1 MAGIKDIKFLT
12 RPVQK
17 FRNGGGA
24 AVIPYRPV
32 RSSMNV
38 PNPAPYWKELM
49 ASQALLAGT
58 QIPNLEMSDDE
69 SKLRDKGYIVPPKGL
84 SEEEKKQLG
93 LDGSPVGGGT
103 TTLKDKDK
111 IPTTT
116 GGDMPEPIDTKPI
129 PFPLPEETKLEPV
142 GGGFGAG
149 DDVLP
154 DMSILTMA
162 NNVTDLEK
170 KIDDVNEAKNDSS
183 IIELA
188 EKANKGFYKLSEK
201 EKNQLA
207 TEYSEIVFDPAKK
220 KALYEALSDRGKLVL
235 SDHAKN
241 KGYITGEELKNLDT
255 EQREYNPRSI
265 QKEQAIVNAY
275 NNLIDWK
282 LSDAGK
288 LDPTGRTLSGQRLLE
303 VMTGGD
309 EYATKLFSERA
320 VRNKTIKF
328 LKEDLEKLGLTDI
341 QAKGTPVKVTEG
353 KSAQQLL
360 QELELS
366 YFPKNFDF
374 INKGAL
380 NKSQKLDFDQA
391 VTKVRSAMKEQDSDV
406 SSDIGRAWLR
416 TNVNRMIRN
425 ALNNDIPMEQVI
437 EKVNSFNAD
446 GIADILIKKEKHN
459 SKVKEWKDLDYDIDF
474 AEIGHIK
481 AAAEDA
487 LLSLD
492 LDNLTLQ
499 YAKSNRQ
506 EDTLRNQIKDVIK
519 NGKNSKYNIND
530 INAQLES
537 LGIKTQVGEDI
548 YGKEINI
555 EDELR
560 LLEQGAGLQEAGIPY
575 AKGGM
580 VGISHLTRPL

>member
-49 ASQALLAGT
+49 ASQALLSYPTISAIIKTPEGDVYAPEEEEIRKRQAEDAERAKNT
-58 QIPNLEMSDDE
+58 GL
-69 SKLRDKGYIVPPKGL
+69 VPPKVNVEPSITPL
-84 SEEEKKQLG
+84 PKPKSL
-93 LDGSPVGGGT
+93 LDDANITVEQP
-103 TTLKDKDK
+103 K
-111 IPTTT
+111 
-116 GGDMPEPIDTKPI
+116 IDTSSVTPI
-129 PFPLPEETKLEPV
+129 PEQKTL
-142 GGGFGAG
+142 
-149 DDVLP
+149 DDY
-154 DMSILTMA
+154 IITMA

-188 EKANKGFYKLSEK
+188 EKANKGFHKLSEK
-201 EKNQLA
+201 EQNQLA

-220 KALYEALSDRGKLVL
+220 KALYEALSARGKLVL
-235 SDHAKN
+235 SNHAKD
-241 KGYITGEELKNLDT
+241 KEYITGEELKNLDT
-255 EQREYNPRSI
+255 EQREYNEKSL
-265 QKEQAIVNAY
+265 KKDQAIVNAY

-288 LDPTGRTLSGQRLLE
+288 IDPTGRTLSGQRLLE

-446 GIADILIKKEKHN
+446 GIADILIRKEKHN

>member
-49 ASQALLAGT
+49 ASQALLSYPTISAIIKTPEGDVYAPEEEEIRKRQAEDAERAKNT
-58 QIPNLEMSDDE
+58 GL
-69 SKLRDKGYIVPPKGL
+69 VPPKVNVEPSITPL
-84 SEEEKKQLG
+84 PKPKSL
-93 LDGSPVGGGT
+93 LDDANITVEQP
-103 TTLKDKDK
+103 K
-111 IPTTT
+111 
-116 GGDMPEPIDTKPI
+116 IDTSSVTPI
-129 PFPLPEETKLEPV
+129 PEQKTL
-142 GGGFGAG
+142 
-149 DDVLP
+149 DDY
-154 DMSILTMA
+154 IITMA

-188 EKANKGFYKLSEK
+188 EKANKGFHKLSEK
-201 EKNQLA
+201 EQNQLA

-220 KALYEALSDRGKLVL
+220 KALYEALSARGKLVL
-235 SDHAKN
+235 SNHAKD
-241 KGYITGEELKNLDT
+241 KEYITGEELKNLDT
-255 EQREYNPRSI
+255 EQREYNEKSL
-265 QKEQAIVNAY
+265 KKDQAIVNAY

-374 INKGAL
+374 ISKGAL
-380 NKSQKLDFDQA
+380 NEEQKLAYDQA
-391 VTKVRSAMKEQDSDV
+391 VTKVRSAMKEKDSDV
-406 SSDIGRAWLR
+406 KGEIGRAWLR

-446 GIADILIKKEKHN
+446 GIADILIRKEKHN

-555 EDELR
+555 ENELR

-575 AKGGM
+575 AKGGI

>member
-12 RPVQK
+12 RPIQK

-49 ASQALLAGT
+49 ASQALLSYPTISAMIDTPLG
-58 QIPNLEMSDDE
+58 PV
-69 SKLRDKGYIVPPKGL
+69 YAP
-84 SEEEKKQLG
+84 SEEEIKKRQEEEAERVKNTG
-93 LDGSPVGGGT
+93 L
-103 TTLKDKDK
+103 
-111 IPTTT
+111 
-116 GGDMPEPIDTKPI
+116 EPPKVNVEPSIT
-129 PFPLPEETKLEPV
+129 PLPKPKSFLDDANITVEQPKTDTSSVTPYPKPV
-142 GGGFGAG
+142 TA
-149 DDVLP
+149 DDL
-154 DMSILTMA
+154 ILTMA

-188 EKANKGFYKLSEK
+188 EKANRGFYKLNEK

-220 KALYEALSDRGKLVL
+220 KALYEALSESGKLVL
-235 SDHAKN
+235 SNHAKDQ
-241 KGYITGEELKNLDT
+241 KYITGEELKNL
-255 EQREYNPRSI
+255 EIEHREYNPRSI

-288 LDPTGRTLSGQRLLE
+288 LDTTGRTLSGQRLLE
-303 VMTGGD
+303 VMSGGD

-320 VRNKTIKF
+320 VRNKTIKI
-328 LKEDLEKLGLTDI
+328 LKEDLEKFGLTDI
-341 QAKGTPVKVTEG
+341 GAKGPPVKVTEG

-366 YFPKNFDF
+366 YFPKNFNF

-437 EKVNSFNAD
+437 EKVNSFDAN
-446 GIADILIKKEKHN
+446 GIADILIRKEKYN
-459 SKVKEWKDLDYDIDF
+459 DKIKEFKELGYDVDF

-506 EDTLRNQIKDVIK
+506 EDVLRNQIKDVIK
-519 NGKNSKYNIND
+519 NGKDSKFDIND
-530 INAQLES
+530 INAQLEY
-537 LGIKTQVGEDI
+537 LGIKTKVGEDV
-548 YGKEINI
+548 YGKEIDI
-555 EDELR
+555 ENELR
-560 LLEQGAGLQEAGIPY
+560 LLEQGAALQEAGIPY

-580 VGISHLTRPL
+580 VGISHLIRPL

>member
-49 ASQALLAGT
+49 ASQALLSYPTISAIIKTPEGDVYAPEEEEIRKRQAEDAERAKNT
-58 QIPNLEMSDDE
+58 GL
-69 SKLRDKGYIVPPKGL
+69 VPPKVNVEPSITPL
-84 SEEEKKQLG
+84 PKPKSL
-93 LDGSPVGGGT
+93 LDDANITVEQP
-103 TTLKDKDK
+103 K
-111 IPTTT
+111 
-116 GGDMPEPIDTKPI
+116 IDTSSVTPI
-129 PFPLPEETKLEPV
+129 PEQKTL
-142 GGGFGAG
+142 
-149 DDVLP
+149 DDY
-154 DMSILTMA
+154 IITMA

-188 EKANKGFYKLSEK
+188 EKANKGFHKLSEK
-201 EKNQLA
+201 EQNQLA

-220 KALYEALSDRGKLVL
+220 KALYEALSARGKLVL
-235 SDHAKN
+235 SNHAKD
-241 KGYITGEELKNLDT
+241 KEYITGEELKNLDT
-255 EQREYNPRSI
+255 EQREYNEKSL
-265 QKEQAIVNAY
+265 KKDQAIVNAY

-288 LDPTGRTLSGQRLLE
+288 IDPTGRTLSGQRLLE

-374 INKGAL
+374 ISKGAL
-380 NKSQKLDFDQA
+380 NEEQKLAYDQA
-391 VTKVRSAMKEQDSDV
+391 VTKVRSAMKEKDSDV
-406 SSDIGRAWLR
+406 KGEIGRAWLR

-446 GIADILIKKEKHN
+446 GIADILIRKEKHN

>member
-49 ASQALLAGT
+49 ASQALLSYPTISAIIKTPEGDVYAPEEEEIRKRQAEDAERAKNT
-58 QIPNLEMSDDE
+58 GL
-69 SKLRDKGYIVPPKGL
+69 VPPKVNVEPSITPL
-84 SEEEKKQLG
+84 PKPKSL
-93 LDGSPVGGGT
+93 LDDANITVEQP
-103 TTLKDKDK
+103 K
-111 IPTTT
+111 
-116 GGDMPEPIDTKPI
+116 IDTSSVTPI
-129 PFPLPEETKLEPV
+129 PEQKTL
-142 GGGFGAG
+142 
-149 DDVLP
+149 DDY
-154 DMSILTMA
+154 IITMA

-188 EKANKGFYKLSEK
+188 EKANKGFHKLSEK
-201 EKNQLA
+201 EQNQLA

-220 KALYEALSDRGKLVL
+220 KALYEALSARGKLVL
-235 SDHAKN
+235 SNHAKD
-241 KGYITGEELKNLDT
+241 KEYITGEELKNLDT
-255 EQREYNPRSI
+255 EQREYNEKSL
-265 QKEQAIVNAY
+265 KKDQAIVNAY

-288 LDPTGRTLSGQRLLE
+288 IDPTGRTLSGQRLLE

-374 INKGAL
+374 ISKGAL
-380 NKSQKLDFDQA
+380 NEEQKLAYDKA
-391 VTKVRSAMKEQDSDV
+391 VTKVRSAMKEKDSDV
-406 SSDIGRAWLR
+406 KGEIGRAWLR

-446 GIADILIKKEKHN
+446 GIADILIRKEKHN